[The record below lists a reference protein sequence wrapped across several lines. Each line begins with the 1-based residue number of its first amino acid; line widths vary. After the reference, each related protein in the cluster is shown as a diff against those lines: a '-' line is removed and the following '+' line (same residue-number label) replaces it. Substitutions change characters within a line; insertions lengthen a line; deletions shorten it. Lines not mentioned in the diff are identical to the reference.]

1 MYPFYQ
7 EVLIM
12 KLNDL
17 ADLIKGR
24 RSIRKWQDK
33 DVPDDLLLTA
43 LELATWAPNGGNQQN
58 WHFHLVKNR
67 EIIGSMADKVQEK
80 AELMAS
86 WPEAAE
92 IGSPVQGMLD
102 RAGFF
107 RNAPVVIVV
116 TTAQYQSPVDKL
128 LALREE
134 NDAEAGLIR
143 KQRNSV
149 DTRIQSVSSVIAYL
163 LLVLHRMGL
172 GAVWMTGPMQAK
184 EEIEKILKIPENM
197 DAIALIPVG
206 YPDESPDTRGRK
218 PVEDISS
225 FVR

>member
-1 MYPFYQ
+1 MN
-7 EVLIM
+7 LD
-12 KLNDL
+12 DL
-17 ADLIKGR
+17 AGLIRGR
-24 RSIRKWQDK
+24 RSVRKWQDK

-58 WHFHLVKNR
+58 WYFHLVKNR
-67 EIIGSMADKVQEK
+67 EIISSIADIVQEK
-80 AELMAS
+80 ANLMAS

-102 RAGFF
+102 RASFF
-107 RNAPVVIVV
+107 RKAPVVIVV

-128 LALREE
+128 LALREDK
-134 NDAEAGLIR
+134 DAEASQIR
-143 KQRNSV
+143 NWRNSV

-163 LLVLHRMGL
+163 LLVLHQMGL

-184 EEIEKILKIPENM
+184 EDIEKILKIPDNM

-206 YPDESPDTRGRK
+206 YPAESPESKGRK
-218 PVEDISS
+218 PVKDISG
-225 FVR
+225 FVK